1 MKNFFRLYGLRV
13 AGAPPDLPVKPLC
26 GYVHGRGW
34 MRPLLRAPVSVCV
47 SAKRIDREV
56 RGGVG
61 DPSVRNKYFLL
72 TEIFEK
78 GISKTGDFER
88 VLEILY
94 RTKSLK
100 FTLSQAASWSE
111 SAVFSLKALPD
122 SEMRGLLI
130 DLASEIVYRNT

>member
-1 MKNFFRLYGLRV
+1 MNNASNNEK
-13 AGAPPDLPVKPLC
+13 
-26 GYVHGRGW
+26 
-34 MRPLLRAPVSVCV
+34 
-47 SAKRIDREV
+47 
-56 RGGVG
+56 
-61 DPSVRNKYFLL
+61 FLL

-100 FTLSQAASWSE
+100 FTLSQAANWSE
-111 SAVFSLKALPD
+111 RAVFSLKELPD

-130 DLASEIVYRNT
+130 DLASEIVYRNA